1 MVLLFLITVFYL
13 LIPAVN
19 AQFFNPI
26 AILAIPTKEEKVEME
41 IHSVIVEI
49 NKWSI

>member
-13 LIPAVN
+13 LIPTVN

-26 AILAIPTKEEKVEME
+26 AVLAVPTKEKKVEVE

-49 NKWSI
+49 KWSI